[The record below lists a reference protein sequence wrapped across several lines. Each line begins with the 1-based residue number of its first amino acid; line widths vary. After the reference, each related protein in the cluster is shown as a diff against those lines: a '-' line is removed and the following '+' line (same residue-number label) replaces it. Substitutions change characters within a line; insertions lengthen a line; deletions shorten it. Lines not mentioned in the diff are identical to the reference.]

1 MWAGWEQ
8 VRSTAGTLQTLQG
21 QVSSEVEGVSKL
33 RVSQLDAREK
43 LLADTEARLRESQR
57 RSEDECIRL
66 QAMLQA
72 LEGTVKEQREQ
83 VGTEGVVLS
92 QPSTE
97 CIDLEWGLGFV
108 RLPARVCCY
117 WSVSVTQTEFG

>member
-1 MWAGWEQ
+1 MNGAELQ

-21 QVSSEVEGVSKL
+21 QVSSEVEGASKL

-57 RSEDECIRL
+57 RSEEECIRL

-83 VGTEGVVLS
+83 VRGV
-92 QPSTE
+92 
-97 CIDLEWGLGFV
+97 
-108 RLPARVCCY
+108 RVCVRERENKRDREL
-117 WSVSVTQTEFG
+117 WPASRDTS

>member
-1 MWAGWEQ
+1 MHSCSVFRWPGWLCTVWAGWEQ

-21 QVSSEVEGVSKL
+21 QVSSEVEGASKL

-92 QPSTE
+92 QPST
-97 CIDLEWGLGFV
+97 
-108 RLPARVCCY
+108 
-117 WSVSVTQTEFG
+117 